1 MALGT
6 KKSFNTIMREYF
18 SDVAGITSG
27 SKSLNDSI
35 RVGLEALGFSGSL
48 GKMLKESANVEG
60 GAGTS
65 VNSAVRGAYAHM
77 VGETGVSVGSM

>member
-18 SDVAGITSG
+18 SDIAGITSG

-48 GKMLKESANVEG
+48 GKMLK
-60 GAGTS
+60 
-65 VNSAVRGAYAHM
+65 R
-77 VGETGVSVGSM
+77 VGK